1 MIAERTGR
9 SDELRSVSGSL
20 AYAMNVRLAKRY
32 RADRLFLV
40 GDAALI
46 HPPIG
51 GQTHNIS
58 IQDRYNLG

>member
-1 MIAERTGR
+1 M
-9 SDELRSVSGSL
+9 

-46 HPPIG
+46 HPPTG